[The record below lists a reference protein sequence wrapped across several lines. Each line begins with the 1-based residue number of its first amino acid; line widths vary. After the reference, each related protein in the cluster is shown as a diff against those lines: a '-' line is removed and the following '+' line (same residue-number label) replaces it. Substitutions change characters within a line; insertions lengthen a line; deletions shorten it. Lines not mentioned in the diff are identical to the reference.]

1 MGEEEAADEEQQGL
15 RDAEHLVPGGLQ
27 GLGQEVESDDAEHE
41 SAGESEDQVT
51 PVGDASGD
59 PSSEERHEERAERD
73 DHSHG
78 ALLSDGE
85 ASAHLGV
92 GARSGVP
99 VDEVLALVDA
109 VLREAGL
116 SRTAVRSLG
125 TLDARAAEPGIAGAA
140 ALLGVPVRGFAAE
153 ELAAVSVPHPS
164 ARPLAATGTASVAEA
179 AALLAAGTEPGADAG
194 AVPGAVVAPG
204 TGEPAAPPAR
214 ARAVLLVPK
223 RKTRRATCALAASV
237 PVRSHEDAPGA
248 RLLPRTHGYIAGEPG
263 SPPTIPTPHTTAAM
277 DMHTHTDAHDLRHH
291 GDAEV
296 RDEKLIDLAV
306 NVRTDTPPDWLRRRI
321 ADSLTGLAAY
331 PDGRVARA
339 AVAERHD
346 LPADR
351 VLLTAGAAE
360 AFVLLARALPARRP
374 VVVHPQFTEPEA
386 ALRDAGH
393 AVGRVLLREED
404 GFRLDPAAVPEDA
417 DLVVIGNPTNPTS
430 VLHPAASIAALAR
443 PGRTLVVDE
452 AFMDAVP
459 GERESL
465 AGRTDV
471 PGLVVLRSLTKTW
484 GLAGLRIGYVLAA
497 PGTIADLERAQPLWP
512 VSTPA
517 LVAAEACMSRA
528 ALAEAEHA
536 AHRIGVERA
545 HLLAGLAEFDEVRTV
560 AGAEGPFVLVRI
572 DGADAVRER
581 LRSLGFAA
589 RRGDTFPGLDRNW
602 LRLAVRDRATTNRFL
617 QALDQAL
624 LMGG

>member
-1 MGEEEAADEEQQGL
+1 M
-15 RDAEHLVPGGLQ
+15 V
-27 GLGQEVESDDAEHE
+27 SDR
-41 SAGESEDQVT
+41 V
-51 PVGDASGD
+51 
-59 PSSEERHEERAERD
+59 
-73 DHSHG
+73 
-78 ALLSDGE
+78 

-92 GARSGVP
+92 GARPGVP
-99 VDEVLALVDA
+99 VDEVLALVGA

-116 SRTAVRSLG
+116 TRAEVRSLG
-125 TLDARAAEPGIAGAA
+125 TLDVRAAEPGVTGAA
-140 ALLGVPVRGFAAE
+140 AVLGVPVRGFTAG
-153 ELAAVSVPHPS
+153 ELAAVPVPHPS
-164 ARPLAATGTASVAEA
+164 ALPLAATGTASVAEA
-179 AALLAAGTEPGADAG
+179 AALLAAGGGTREGGEAG
-194 AVPGAVVAPG
+194 AGGEVGAGGEAGAG
-204 TGEPAAPPAR
+204 TGAGTSACAGVPAGSGS
-214 ARAVLLVPK
+214 RAVLVVPK
-223 RKTRRATCALAASV
+223 RKTRRVTCALAASV
-237 PVRSHEDAPGA
+237 PVRPNEDAPGV

-306 NVRTDTPPDWLRRRI
+306 NVRTNTPPDWLRERI

-331 PDGRVARA
+331 PDARAARA

-346 LPADR
+346 LPSNR

-360 AFVLLARALPARRP
+360 AFVLLARALPVRRP

-386 ALRDAGH
+386 ALRDVGH
-393 AVGRVLLREED
+393 EVGRVLLREED

-484 GLAGLRIGYVLAA
+484 GLAGLRIGYVLAEPETVEA
-497 PGTIADLERAQPLWP
+497 LEGAQPLWP

-517 LVAAEACMSRA
+517 LVAAEACMSRV

-560 AGAEGPFVLVRI
+560 EGSEGPFVLLRI

-602 LRLAVRDRATTNRFL
+602 LRIAVRDRVTTNRFL